1 MTGHTRP
8 APRGPGREQGTTGRA
23 SSGTPRWRTG
33 GNVAAWIRGDDAMAT
48 RGLSEAGSGR
58 TGQDQAVIADAAGPA
73 QDEARP
79 AQDEARPAQDEARP
93 AQDEATRRDKAA
105 TQDEA
110 ATDRSLEPR
119 PSMVA
124 NAFGL

>member
-1 MTGHTRP
+1 
-8 APRGPGREQGTTGRA
+8 
-23 SSGTPRWRTG
+23 GTPRWRTR
-33 GNVAAWIRGDDAMAT
+33 GNVAAWKRGDDAMPT
-48 RGLSEAGSGR
+48 KGLSEAGSGR
-58 TGQDQAVIADAAGPA
+58 TGQDQAVTPDPAGPA

-79 AQDEARPAQDEARP
+79 AQDEPRPAQDEA
-93 AQDEATRRDKAA
+93 ARRDKAA

-124 NAFGL
+124 NAFGLRRTPGVPGTGNAWRWFFSGV